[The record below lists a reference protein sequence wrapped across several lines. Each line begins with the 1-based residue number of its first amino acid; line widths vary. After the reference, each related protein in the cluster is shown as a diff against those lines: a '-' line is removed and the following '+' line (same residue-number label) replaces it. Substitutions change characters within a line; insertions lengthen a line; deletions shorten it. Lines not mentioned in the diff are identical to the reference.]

1 MGAPLTGGP
10 AVPVER
16 RVSGRVE
23 VGSLTGA
30 IHLRLP
36 PGRDAILLNV
46 SQEGACIEAA
56 SRLLP
61 GGLVEVHM
69 STLGW
74 NWRGR
79 AMVKRCRVS
88 ALMPENGARYLAAL
102 QFDTPLEPGGTT
114 ALLAAAREAGAVG
127 YALPNGETR
136 RSRQWA
142 VATHGQPAQSEAQA
156 ERPGIPPK

>member
-30 IHLRLP
+30 VRLRLP
-36 PGRDAILLNV
+36 PGRDAVLLNV

-61 GGLVEVHM
+61 GGIVEVHM

-88 ALMPENGARYLAAL
+88 ALVPENGARYQAAL

-114 ALLAAAREAGAVG
+114 ALLAAAREAGATG
-127 YALPNGETR
+127 YTLPVGETKT
-136 RSRQWA
+136 SGQWA
-142 VATHGQPAQSEAQA
+142 VATRV
-156 ERPGIPPK
+156 RPV

>member
-1 MGAPLTGGP
+1 MGAPLTGGS

-23 VGSLTGA
+23 VGSLSGA
-30 IHLRLP
+30 VHLRLP
-36 PGRDAILLNV
+36 PGREAILVNV

-61 GGLVEVHM
+61 GGRVEVQI

-88 ALMPENGARYLAAL
+88 ALVPDNGARYLAAL
-102 QFDTPLEPGGTT
+102 QFDTPLGPGGTT
-114 ALLAAAREAGAVG
+114 ALLAAAREADLVG
-127 YALPNGETR
+127 YALPKGETR
-136 RSRQWA
+136 TPRQWA
-142 VATHGQPAQSEAQA
+142 GATRGQPVQFEAKA
-156 ERPGIPPK
+156 ERLGIPPK